1 MRGDEGKEDKECREH
16 PVMEKDKMESGHHQV
31 AGHHVRSCYEL
42 SAALRPP
49 QRR

>member
-31 AGHHVRSCYEL
+31 AGLHVKKKGVMGSL
-42 SAALRPP
+42 
-49 QRR
+49 QR